1 MQVPSEMDVACCD
14 FPKLIEMGNTTSRE
28 CLAVA
33 TRAVKIENE
42 VYNID
47 TSRTLTHA
55 DVC

>member
-14 FPKLIEMGNTTSRE
+14 FPKLIETGNTTSRE

-33 TRAVKIENE
+33 KRAVKIENE

-47 TSRTLTHA
+47 NSRMT

>member
-1 MQVPSEMDVACCD
+1 MDVACCD
-14 FPKLIEMGNTTSRE
+14 FPKLIETGNTTSRE

-33 TRAVKIENE
+33 KRAVKIENE

-47 TSRTLTHA
+47 NSRMT